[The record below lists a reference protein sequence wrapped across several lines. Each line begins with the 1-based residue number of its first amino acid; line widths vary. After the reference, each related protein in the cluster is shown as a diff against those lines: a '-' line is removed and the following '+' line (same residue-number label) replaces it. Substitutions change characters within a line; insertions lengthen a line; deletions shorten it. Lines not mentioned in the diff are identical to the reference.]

1 MKKVFSNLSLIFLF
15 PMRFLRKVKI
25 NNFLGGLI
33 LGAIISLIVN
43 IATVQIQEIIK
54 KQRILEALE
63 NEILNNLLTANN
75 ILEFN
80 NQYLKDKTEPLYL
93 YSPKKYSR
101 DLWEQSAEPLQ
112 YISQLDRET
121 QNKISVYYS
130 FVLPGSMVQVE
141 KIDYIARERL
151 FDCYLKIETLT
162 ATEKNQCS
170 SLYTILI
177 SAETLPADWISKAS
191 YELLQVFQPTRD
203 RQNNVF
209 LRLILG
215 NESTR
220 PLSDK

>member
-33 LGAIISLIVN
+33 LGAIVSLIVN
-43 IATVQIQEIIK
+43 VATVQIQEVIK
-54 KQRILEALE
+54 KQRILEAIE

-80 NQYLKDKTEPLYL
+80 NQYLKDKTEPVYL

-101 DLWEQSAEPLQ
+101 DLWEQSTEPLQ
-112 YISQLDRET
+112 YISQLDREI
-121 QNKISVYYS
+121 QNKISAYYS
-130 FVLPGSMVQVE
+130 FIVPVANVNVE
-141 KIDYIARERL
+141 KINNSAENEL
-151 FDCYLKIETLT
+151 FDCYLKIEGLT
-162 ATEKNQCS
+162 ATEKDQCD
-170 SLYTILI
+170 SLYRKLI
-177 SAETLPADWISKAS
+177 FTETVPADWISKHS